1 VPRSPSRKTV
11 RRRVRS
17 FERSSSRI
25 GDLHANDVN
34 RPFASSACFAQGCE
48 AISKQASE
56 QDFAD
61 ATREQISVG
70 VPVDGF
76 REEAKGAKQ
85 IRSFHDRWYP
95 PPHLSHLGVPLP
107 ASKDSMGCDRGAR
120 LSGLWIPL
128 HPVQLCSHAARN
140 AALASSRLSAT
151 AAVRT
156 MRRLAPASSVSIS
169 TCTRSI
175 ILSWTSSGVD
185 GAASR

>member
-1 VPRSPSRKTV
+1 TV

-34 RPFASSACFAQGCE
+34 RPFASSACFAQGRE
-48 AISKQASE
+48 AISEQASE

-95 PPHLSHLGVPLP
+95 PPCLCHLGVPP
-107 ASKDSMGCDRGAR
+107 SRFER
-120 LSGLWIPL
+120 LHGLRSRRPFVWLWIPSTR
-128 HPVQLCSHAARN
+128 CS
-140 AALASSRLSAT
+140 SAPT
-151 AAVRT
+151 PPGT
-156 MRRLAPASSVSIS
+156 QPWPRRSGRPGVGSAGSWKAPPA
-169 TCTRSI
+169 
-175 ILSWTSSGVD
+175 
-185 GAASR
+185 